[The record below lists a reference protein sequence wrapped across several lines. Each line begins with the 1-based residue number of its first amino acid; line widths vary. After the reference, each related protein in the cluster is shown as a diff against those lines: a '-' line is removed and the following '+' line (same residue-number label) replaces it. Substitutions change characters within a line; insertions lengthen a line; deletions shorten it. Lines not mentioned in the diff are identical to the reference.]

1 MAGRKTSVYL
11 SEELSAQVEA
21 SGMPLAEILRR
32 GLAAD
37 EPEPL
42 EDMIRRVVRDELRS
56 AADHWTA

>member
-21 SGMPLAEILRR
+21 SGVPLAELIRR

-42 EDMIRRVVRDELRS
+42 EDTIRRILRDELRNAS
-56 AADHWTA
+56 EQWST

>member
-21 SGMPLAEILRR
+21 SGVPLAELIRR
-32 GLAAD
+32 GLAAN

-42 EDMIRRVVRDELRS
+42 EDTIRRILRDELRNAS
-56 AADHWTA
+56 EQWST